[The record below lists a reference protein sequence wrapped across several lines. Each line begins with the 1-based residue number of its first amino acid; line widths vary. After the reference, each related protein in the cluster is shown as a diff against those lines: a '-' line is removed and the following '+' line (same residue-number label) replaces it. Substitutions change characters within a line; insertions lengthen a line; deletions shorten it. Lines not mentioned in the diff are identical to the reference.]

1 MATVERVF
9 LLPCPCSERVSV
21 TAGQAGGRATCPA
34 CGRSI
39 DVPRLRD
46 LAAYAVVP
54 VAASGPP
61 RSGLGRGLLVAGS
74 ALAAVAALV
83 ALALVPI
90 GGLLFPQPPTPAEI
104 RAAVA
109 AAPMPQIYEGWQ
121 SMARSGVGRPPSQ
134 EELRLQQFA
143 ANSVTVGRLLWGVA
157 GIGLAMALAGAAV
170 SAAGRSAGGGAP
182 R

>member
-9 LLPCPCSERVSV
+9 VLQCPCAGRVTV
-21 TAGQAGGRATCPA
+21 TAGQAGGQASCPD
-34 CGRSI
+34 CGRAI

-46 LAAYAVVP
+46 LAAYAVAP
-54 VAASGPP
+54 AAVVGPP
-61 RSGLGRGLLVAGS
+61 RWGLGRGLLVAGS
-74 ALAAVAALV
+74 ALGVAA
-83 ALALVPI
+83 AILALSLVPV
-90 GGLLFPQPPTPAEI
+90 GGLFFPQPPTVAQI

-109 AAPMPQIYEGWQ
+109 TAPLAQVYEGWQ

-143 ANSVTVGRLLWGVA
+143 ANAVTVGRLLWGVS
-157 GIGLAMALAGAAV
+157 GIGLVMALVGAAL
-170 SAAGRSAGGGAP
+170 AATGRSAGGGPP